1 MVVELAVAV
10 VVAVVV
16 EVDVAVTG
24 GVPFGH
30 PRHPKMSNIIL
41 ITFSDK
47 VIVLKKNY
55 YQTFHATALPEQP
68 PPRFYPL

>member
-10 VVAVVV
+10 VV
-16 EVDVAVTG
+16 EVDVAVAG

-47 VIVLKKNY
+47 VIVLKKK
-55 YQTFHATALPEQP
+55 
-68 PPRFYPL
+68 